1 MSKGD
6 LLGAFEQLVLLAVAR
21 LKGEGYGVTLRKEIA
36 ARTGR
41 DVSIGSV
48 YSTLDRLE
56 SKGLLTSVESAPSP
70 VRGGRARRL
79 FKVEEAGMRALWE
92 SRRMIDA
99 MWDGVDPGERVRE
112 AGSQ

>member
-1 MSKGD
+1 MARGH

-21 LKGEGYGVTLRKEIA
+21 LEGRGYGVTLRREIA

-56 SKGLLTSVESAPSP
+56 GKGLVTSAESAPSP
-70 VRGGRARRL
+70 VRGGRSRRL
-79 FKVEEAGMRALWE
+79 FRIEEPGLRALWE
-92 SRRMIDA
+92 SRRMAEA
-99 MWDGVDPGERVRE
+99 MWEGIEPGAEAPE
-112 AGSQ
+112 AGGP

>member
-6 LLGAFEQLVLLAVAR
+6 LLGAFEQLVLLSVAR
-21 LKGEGYGVTLRKEIA
+21 LEGRGYGVTLRKEIA

-56 SKGLLTSVESAPSP
+56 GKGLLTSAESEPSP
-70 VRGGRARRL
+70 VPGGRARRL
-79 FKVEEAGMRALWE
+79 FRIEEAGMRALWE
-92 SRRMIDA
+92 SRRMSEA
-99 MWDGVDPGERVRE
+99 MWEGVDPGEEIRE
-112 AGSQ
+112 AGRT